1 VLGTWLDTEGTP
13 ATKTIGFLSELWS
26 QLEPVSLSKPH
37 DIKDVLEEL
46 RTRIEMAISGEE
58 VSVNLEV

>member
-1 VLGTWLDTEGTP
+1 MLGTWFDTESTL
-13 ATKTIGFLSELWS
+13 ASKTIGFLSELWS
-26 QLEPVSLSKPH
+26 QLDPVSLSKPH
-37 DIKDVLEEL
+37 DIKDVHEEL